1 MDLTEKILFYM
12 KRYHMIP
19 ENKNIVVG
27 LSGGADSVCLLYV
40 LAALRKKLGLQ
51 LCAVHVHH
59 GLRGVEA
66 DADEAYVRDIC
77 RAWDVPLKAMR
88 IDAAALAKQWGIGC
102 EEAGRR
108 ARYEIFEECLQGMG
122 GCRGAIAVAHHRDD
136 CAETLLFH
144 MFRGTG
150 LDGMAGIRPVRK
162 TERESMIIRPL
173 LETGK
178 TEIESFL
185 QEKGISWRIDSTN
198 TGEDYTRN
206 RIRNRVLP
214 YAEKEICSGAGAHLA
229 KEAQLLAET
238 ADFVRSCTRQ
248 ALERCRVEA
257 DDLKA
262 NACGIEVVEH
272 VGRRERTAEHRK
284 NDKRAVIY
292 LNIELLQQEDMFLQK
307 QCVREC
313 LLEIGTGR
321 DLTAAHIEAVR
332 HLVGTDCQSGRKLRI
347 PACQLEVERQFG
359 LLVFRRLERQQ
370 DASPEQQGVSPEQQD
385 ASPEQ
390 QDALP
395 EQQDASLEQ
404 QFDRGR
410 QVGLQTPELPLPEHS
425 SELHVPGMGVV
436 SVRYL
441 QRDELTAG
449 EKKAAAGEKNAAAGG
464 KNTAAGEKNAAAGE
478 KNTAA
483 GEESSAAAGAF
494 LKNIPQKKYTK
505 WLDYDK
511 IIQSVVF
518 RTRRSGDYLTI
529 DDNFSKKSL
538 KKYMIE
544 EKIPANERNS
554 MLVLADGNHIIWVPG
569 GRISTYYRV
578 TEQTKVILEVT
589 CMEKQE

>member
-262 NACGIEVVEH
+262 NACGIEIVEH
-272 VGRRERTAEHRK
+272 VGQREGTAEHKRY
-284 NDKRAVIY
+284 DKQTIIK
-292 LNIELLQQEDMFLQK
+292 LNIELLQQEDIFLQK

-347 PACQLEVERQFG
+347 PACRLEVERQFG

-370 DASPEQQGVSPEQQD
+370 DA
-385 ASPEQ
+385 
-390 QDALP
+390 LP
-395 EQQDASLEQ
+395 EQ

-449 EKKAAAGEKNAAAGG
+449 EKNAAAGEKNAAAGE
-464 KNTAAGEKNAAAGE
+464 KNAAAGEKNVAAGE

-578 TEQTKVILEVT
+578 TEQTKVILEVA

>member
-108 ARYEIFEECLQGMG
+108 ARYEIFEECLQEMG

-262 NACGIEVVEH
+262 NACGIEIVEH
-272 VGRRERTAEHRK
+272 VGQREGTAEYKRY
-284 NDKRAVIY
+284 DKQTIIK
-292 LNIELLQQEDMFLQK
+292 LNIELLQQEDIFLQK

-449 EKKAAAGEKNAAAGG
+449 EKKAAAGEKN
-464 KNTAAGEKNAAAGE
+464 
-478 KNTAA
+478 TAA

>member
-108 ARYEIFEECLQGMG
+108 ARYEIFEECLQEMG

-248 ALERCRVEA
+248 TLERCRVEA

-262 NACGIEVVEH
+262 NACGIEIVEH
-272 VGRRERTAEHRK
+272 VGRREGTAEYRRY
-284 NDKRAVIY
+284 DKQTIIK
-292 LNIELLQQEDMFLQK
+292 LNIELLQQEDIFLQK

-359 LLVFRRLERQQ
+359 LLVFHRLERQQ
-370 DASPEQQGVSPEQQD
+370 DASLEQQGVLPEQQDALLEQQD

-390 QDALP
+390 QDA
-395 EQQDASLEQ
+395 SLEQ
-404 QFDRGR
+404 RFDRGR

-425 SELHVPGMGVV
+425 SELHVPGLGVV

-441 QRDELTAG
+441 QWDELT
-449 EKKAAAGEKNAAAGG
+449 
-464 KNTAAGEKNAAAGE
+464 AGE

-483 GEESSAAAGAF
+483 GEESSASAGAF

-578 TEQTKVILEVT
+578 TEQTRVILEVA

>member
-108 ARYEIFEECLQGMG
+108 ARYEIFEECLQEMG

-262 NACGIEVVEH
+262 NACGIEIVEH
-272 VGRRERTAEHRK
+272 VGRREGTAEYRRY
-284 NDKRAVIY
+284 DKQTIIK
-292 LNIELLQQEDMFLQK
+292 LNIELLQQEDIFLQK

-359 LLVFRRLERQQ
+359 LLVFHRLERQQ
-370 DASPEQQGVSPEQQD
+370 DASLEQQGVLPEQQDALLEQQD

-390 QDALP
+390 QDASP
-395 EQQDASLEQ
+395 EQR
-404 QFDRGR
+404 FDRGR

-441 QRDELTAG
+441 QWDELT
-449 EKKAAAGEKNAAAGG
+449 
-464 KNTAAGEKNAAAGE
+464 AGE

-483 GEESSAAAGAF
+483 GEESSASAGAF

-578 TEQTKVILEVT
+578 TEQTRVILEVA

>member
-19 ENKNIVVG
+19 ENKTIVVG

-59 GLRGVEA
+59 GLRGAEA

-108 ARYEIFEECLQGMG
+108 ARYEIFEECLQEMG

-173 LETGK
+173 LEIGK

-272 VGRRERTAEHRK
+272 VGRREGTAEYKK
-284 NDKRAVIY
+284 NDKQTIIK

-370 DASPEQQGVSPEQQD
+370 DA
-385 ASPEQ
+385 
-390 QDALP
+390 LP

-404 QFDRGR
+404 RFDRGR
-410 QVGLQTPELPLPEHS
+410 QVGFQTPELPLPEHS
-425 SELHVPGMGVV
+425 SELNVPGIGVV

-449 EKKAAAGEKNAAAGG
+449 EKNTVAGKKNTAAGEKKAAAGE

-478 KNTAA
+478 EN
-483 GEESSAAAGAF
+483 SAAAGVF

-578 TEQTKVILEVT
+578 TEQTKVILEVA

>member
-108 ARYEIFEECLQGMG
+108 ARYEIFEECLQEMG

-173 LETGK
+173 LEIGK

-262 NACGIEVVEH
+262 NACGIEIVEH
-272 VGRRERTAEHRK
+272 VGQREGTAEHKRY
-284 NDKRAVIY
+284 DKQTIIK

-370 DASPEQQGVSPEQQD
+370 DASPEQQGVSPEQQGVSPEQQD

-390 QDALP
+390 QDASP

-404 QFDRGR
+404 RFDRGR

-425 SELHVPGMGVV
+425 SELRVPGMGVV

-441 QRDELTAG
+441 QRDELT
-449 EKKAAAGEKNAAAGG
+449 
-464 KNTAAGEKNAAAGE
+464 AGEKNAAAGE

-578 TEQTKVILEVT
+578 TEQTKVILEVA

>member
-77 RAWDVPLKAMR
+77 QAWDVPLKAMR

-108 ARYEIFEECLQGMG
+108 ARYEIFEECLQEMG

-178 TEIESFL
+178 IEIESFL

-272 VGRRERTAEHRK
+272 VGRREGTAEHRK
-284 NDKRAVIY
+284 NDKQAVIY
-292 LNIELLQQEDMFLQK
+292 LNIGLLQQEDMFLQK

-332 HLVGTDCQSGRKLRI
+332 HLVGTDCQSGRKLQI

-370 DASPEQQGVSPEQQD
+370 DAS
-385 ASPEQ
+385 
-390 QDALP
+390 P

-449 EKKAAAGEKNAAAGG
+449 GKNTAAGEKNAAAGG
-464 KNTAAGEKNAAAGE
+464 KNTAAGEKNAAAGG

-483 GEESSAAAGAF
+483 GEENSAAAGAF

-578 TEQTKVILEVT
+578 TEQTKVILEVA

>member
-108 ARYEIFEECLQGMG
+108 ARYEIFEECLQEMG

-173 LETGK
+173 LEIGK

-262 NACGIEVVEH
+262 NACGIEIVEH
-272 VGRRERTAEHRK
+272 VGQREGTAEHKRY
-284 NDKRAVIY
+284 DKQTIIK
-292 LNIELLQQEDMFLQK
+292 LNIELLQQEDIFLQK

-370 DASPEQQGVSPEQQD
+370 DA
-385 ASPEQ
+385 
-390 QDALP
+390 LP

-404 QFDRGR
+404 RFDRGR
-410 QVGLQTPELPLPEHS
+410 QVGLQTAELLLPEHS

-449 EKKAAAGEKNAAAGG
+449 EKNAAAGG
-464 KNTAAGEKNAAAGE
+464 KNTAAGEKNTAAGE
-478 KNTAA
+478 KNAAA

-578 TEQTKVILEVT
+578 TEQTKVILEVA

>member
-19 ENKNIVVG
+19 ENKTIVVG

-59 GLRGVEA
+59 GLRGAEA

-108 ARYEIFEECLQGMG
+108 ARYEIFEECLQEMG

-262 NACGIEVVEH
+262 NACGIEIVEH
-272 VGRRERTAEHRK
+272 VGQREGTAEYKRY
-284 NDKRAVIY
+284 DKQTIIK
-292 LNIELLQQEDMFLQK
+292 LNIELLQQEDIFLQK

-321 DLTAAHIEAVR
+321 DLTAAHIEAVW

-370 DASPEQQGVSPEQQD
+370 DASPEQR
-385 ASPEQ
+385 
-390 QDALP
+390 
-395 EQQDASLEQ
+395 
-404 QFDRGR
+404 FDRGR

-449 EKKAAAGEKNAAAGG
+449 EKKAAAGG
-464 KNTAAGEKNAAAGE
+464 KNTAAGEKKAAAGE

-578 TEQTKVILEVT
+578 TEQTKVILEVA

>member
-108 ARYEIFEECLQGMG
+108 ARYEIFEECLQEMG

-173 LETGK
+173 LEIGK

-262 NACGIEVVEH
+262 NACGIEIVEH
-272 VGRRERTAEHRK
+272 VGQREGTAEHKRY
-284 NDKRAVIY
+284 DKQTIIK

-390 QDALP
+390 QDASP

-404 QFDRGR
+404 RFDRGR

-425 SELHVPGMGVV
+425 SELRVPGMGVV

-441 QRDELTAG
+441 QRDELT
-449 EKKAAAGEKNAAAGG
+449 
-464 KNTAAGEKNAAAGE
+464 AGEKNAAAGE

-578 TEQTKVILEVT
+578 TEQTKVILEVA

>member
-108 ARYEIFEECLQGMG
+108 ARYEIFEECLQEMG

-173 LETGK
+173 LEIGK

-262 NACGIEVVEH
+262 NACGIEIVEH
-272 VGRRERTAEHRK
+272 VGRREGTAEYRRY
-284 NDKRAVIY
+284 DKQTIIK
-292 LNIELLQQEDMFLQK
+292 LNIELLQQEDIFLQK

-359 LLVFRRLERQQ
+359 LLVFHRLERQQ
-370 DASPEQQGVSPEQQD
+370 DASLEQQGVLPEQQDALLEQQD

-390 QDALP
+390 QDASP
-395 EQQDASLEQ
+395 EQR
-404 QFDRGR
+404 FDRGR

-441 QRDELTAG
+441 QWDELT
-449 EKKAAAGEKNAAAGG
+449 
-464 KNTAAGEKNAAAGE
+464 AGE

-483 GEESSAAAGAF
+483 GEESSASAGAF

-578 TEQTKVILEVT
+578 TEQTRVILEVA

>member
-19 ENKNIVVG
+19 ENKTIVVG

-257 DDLKA
+257 DDLKT
-262 NACGIEVVEH
+262 NVCGIEIIEH
-272 VGRRERTAEHRK
+272 VGRREGTAEYKRF
-284 NDKRAVIY
+284 DKQTIIK
-292 LNIELLQQEDMFLQK
+292 LNIELLQQEDIFLQK

-370 DASPEQQGVSPEQQD
+370 DAL
-385 ASPEQ
+385 PEQ

-395 EQQDASLEQ
+395 EQR
-404 QFDRGR
+404 FDRGR

-449 EKKAAAGEKNAAAGG
+449 EKNAAAGG
-464 KNTAAGEKNAAAGE
+464 KNTAAGEKKAAAGE

-483 GEESSAAAGAF
+483 GEESSASAGAF

>member
-370 DASPEQQGVSPEQQD
+370 DASPEQQ
-385 ASPEQ
+385 
-390 QDALP
+390 
-395 EQQDASLEQ
+395 
-404 QFDRGR
+404 FDRGR

-449 EKKAAAGEKNAAAGG
+449 EKK
-464 KNTAAGEKNAAAGE
+464 AAAGE

>member
-88 IDAAALAKQWGIGC
+88 IDAALLAKQWGIGC

-108 ARYEIFEECLQGMG
+108 ARYEIFEECLQEMG

-214 YAEKEICSGAGAHLA
+214 YAERKFA
-229 KEAQLLAET
+229 AE
-238 ADFVRSCTRQ
+238 
-248 ALERCRVEA
+248 
-257 DDLKA
+257 
-262 NACGIEVVEH
+262 
-272 VGRRERTAEHRK
+272 
-284 NDKRAVIY
+284 
-292 LNIELLQQEDMFLQK
+292 
-307 QCVREC
+307 
-313 LLEIGTGR
+313 
-321 DLTAAHIEAVR
+321 
-332 HLVGTDCQSGRKLRI
+332 
-347 PACQLEVERQFG
+347 
-359 LLVFRRLERQQ
+359 
-370 DASPEQQGVSPEQQD
+370 
-385 ASPEQ
+385 
-390 QDALP
+390 
-395 EQQDASLEQ
+395 
-404 QFDRGR
+404 
-410 QVGLQTPELPLPEHS
+410 PEHIWRKRHS
-425 SELHVPGMGVV
+425 SW
-436 SVRYL
+436 
-441 QRDELTAG
+441 QRRRILC
-449 EKKAAAGEKNAAAGG
+449 AAAPDRRWNAAGW
-464 KNTAAGEKNAAAGE
+464 K
-478 KNTAA
+478 
-483 GEESSAAAGAF
+483 
-494 LKNIPQKKYTK
+494 Q
-505 WLDYDK
+505 
-511 IIQSVVF
+511 
-518 RTRRSGDYLTI
+518 
-529 DDNFSKKSL
+529 
-538 KKYMIE
+538 
-544 EKIPANERNS
+544 
-554 MLVLADGNHIIWVPG
+554 VL
-569 GRISTYYRV
+569 
-578 TEQTKVILEVT
+578 
-589 CMEKQE
+589 

>member
-108 ARYEIFEECLQGMG
+108 ARYEIFEECLQEMG

-262 NACGIEVVEH
+262 NACGIEIVEH
-272 VGRRERTAEHRK
+272 VGRREGTAEYKRY
-284 NDKRAVIY
+284 DKQTIIK
-292 LNIELLQQEDMFLQK
+292 LNIELLQQEDIFLQK

-370 DASPEQQGVSPEQQD
+370 DAS
-385 ASPEQ
+385 
-390 QDALP
+390 
-395 EQQDASLEQ
+395 LEQ
-404 QFDRGR
+404 RFDRGR

-449 EKKAAAGEKNAAAGG
+449 EKKAAAGGKNTAAGEKKAAAGE
-464 KNTAAGEKNAAAGE
+464 KNTAAGEKNA
-478 KNTAA
+478 AA

>member
-262 NACGIEVVEH
+262 NACGIEIVEH
-272 VGRRERTAEHRK
+272 VGQREGTAEYKRF
-284 NDKRAVIY
+284 DKQTIIK

-370 DASPEQQGVSPEQQD
+370 DASPEQQ
-385 ASPEQ
+385 
-390 QDALP
+390 DALP
-395 EQQDASLEQ
+395 EQR
-404 QFDRGR
+404 FDRGR

-449 EKKAAAGEKNAAAGG
+449 EKNAAAGG
-464 KNTAAGEKNAAAGE
+464 KNTAAGEKNAAAGG

-578 TEQTKVILEVT
+578 TEQTKVILEVA

>member
-77 RAWDVPLKAMR
+77 QAWDVPLKAMR

-173 LETGK
+173 LEIGK

-262 NACGIEVVEH
+262 NACGIERVEH
-272 VGRRERTAEHRK
+272 VGQREGTAEYRRY
-284 NDKRAVIY
+284 DKQTIIK
-292 LNIELLQQEDMFLQK
+292 LNIELLQQEDIFLQK

-370 DASPEQQGVSPEQQD
+370 DASPEQQD

-390 QDALP
+390 QDAL
-395 EQQDASLEQ
+395 LEQ

-410 QVGLQTPELPLPEHS
+410 QVGLPLPEHS
-425 SELHVPGMGVV
+425 SELNVPGMGVV

-441 QRDELTAG
+441 QRDELT
-449 EKKAAAGEKNAAAGG
+449 AGEKNAAAGG

>member
-19 ENKNIVVG
+19 ENKTIVVG

-108 ARYEIFEECLQGMG
+108 ARYEIFEECLQEMG

-272 VGRRERTAEHRK
+272 VGRREGTAEHRK
-284 NDKRAVIY
+284 NDKRSVIY
-292 LNIELLQQEDMFLQK
+292 LNINLLQQEDMFLQK

-370 DASPEQQGVSPEQQD
+370 DASPEQQDASPEQQD

-390 QDALP
+390 QDASP

-404 QFDRGR
+404 QDASPEQQDASLEQRFDRGR

-441 QRDELTAG
+441 QRGELPAG
-449 EKKAAAGEKNAAAGG
+449 E

-478 KNTAA
+478 EN
-483 GEESSAAAGAF
+483 SVAAGAF

>member
-19 ENKNIVVG
+19 KNKNIVVG

-102 EEAGRR
+102 EESGRR

-173 LETGK
+173 LEIGK

-257 DDLKA
+257 DDLKT
-262 NACGIEVVEH
+262 NVCGIEIIEH
-272 VGRRERTAEHRK
+272 VGRREGTAEYKRF
-284 NDKRAVIY
+284 DKQTIIK
-292 LNIELLQQEDMFLQK
+292 LNIELLQQEDIFLQK

-370 DASPEQQGVSPEQQD
+370 DALLEQQGVLPEQQD

-395 EQQDASLEQ
+395 EQQDALLEQ

-441 QRDELTAG
+441 QRDELTTG
-449 EKKAAAGEKNAAAGG
+449 EKK
-464 KNTAAGEKNAAAGE
+464 AAAGE

-578 TEQTKVILEVT
+578 TEQTKVILEVA

>member
-108 ARYEIFEECLQGMG
+108 ARYEIFEECLQEMG

-173 LETGK
+173 LEIGK

-262 NACGIEVVEH
+262 NACGIEIVEH
-272 VGRRERTAEHRK
+272 VGQREGTAEHKRY
-284 NDKRAVIY
+284 DKQTIIK

-370 DASPEQQGVSPEQQD
+370 DASPEQQGVSPEQQGV
-385 ASPEQ
+385 S
-390 QDALP
+390 P

-404 QFDRGR
+404 RFDRGR

-425 SELHVPGMGVV
+425 SELRVPGMGVV

-441 QRDELTAG
+441 QRDELT
-449 EKKAAAGEKNAAAGG
+449 
-464 KNTAAGEKNAAAGE
+464 AGEKNAAAGE

-578 TEQTKVILEVT
+578 TEQTKVILEVA

>member
-108 ARYEIFEECLQGMG
+108 ARYEIFEECLQEMG

-178 TEIESFL
+178 IEIESFL

-262 NACGIEVVEH
+262 NACGIEIVEH
-272 VGRRERTAEHRK
+272 VGRREGTAEHKRY
-284 NDKRAVIY
+284 DKQTIIK
-292 LNIELLQQEDMFLQK
+292 LNIELLQQEDIFLQK

-359 LLVFRRLERQQ
+359 LLVFRRLERHQ
-370 DASPEQQGVSPEQQD
+370 DALPEQQGVLPEQQD

-441 QRDELTAG
+441 QRDELT
-449 EKKAAAGEKNAAAGG
+449 AGEKNAAAGG

>member
-262 NACGIEVVEH
+262 NACGIEIVEH
-272 VGRRERTAEHRK
+272 VGQREGTAEYKRY
-284 NDKRAVIY
+284 DKQTIIK
-292 LNIELLQQEDMFLQK
+292 LNIELLQQEDIFLQK

-370 DASPEQQGVSPEQQD
+370 DALPEQQD

-390 QDALP
+390 QDA
-395 EQQDASLEQ
+395 SLEQ
-404 QFDRGR
+404 RFDRGR

-425 SELHVPGMGVV
+425 SELNVPGIGVV

-449 EKKAAAGEKNAAAGG
+449 EKKAAAGG
-464 KNTAAGEKNAAAGE
+464 KNTAAGEKKAAAGE

>member
-19 ENKNIVVG
+19 ENKTIVVG

-108 ARYEIFEECLQGMG
+108 ARYEIFEECLQEMG

-262 NACGIEVVEH
+262 NACGIEVVEP
-272 VGRRERTAEHRK
+272 VGRREGTAEYKRY
-284 NDKRAVIY
+284 DKQTIIK
-292 LNIELLQQEDMFLQK
+292 LNIELLRQEDMFLQK

-359 LLVFRRLERQQ
+359 LLVFRRLERQ
-370 DASPEQQGVSPEQQD
+370 DASPEQQD

-390 QDALP
+390 QGVLP
-395 EQQDASLEQ
+395 EQQDALPEQ
-404 QFDRGR
+404 RFDRGR
-410 QVGLQTPELPLPEHS
+410 QVGLQTPELPLPEYS
-425 SELHVPGMGVV
+425 GDLHVPGMGVV

-449 EKKAAAGEKNAAAGG
+449 EKKAAAGEKNAAAG
-464 KNTAAGEKNAAAGE
+464 
-478 KNTAA
+478 
-483 GEESSAAAGAF
+483 EENSAAAGAF

-578 TEQTKVILEVT
+578 TEQTKVILEVA
-589 CMEKQE
+589 CMEKQ